1 MFITNSFSL
10 NMVSAFPADIHANP
24 LTLDEAKNIV
34 SQGIESAVG
43 HEDTAAVFSSQL
55 GFEVKPN
62 RITISLKKRDRI
74 LVGQYKGPRL
84 PEGTKTLPEGA
95 TIEWL
100 LVELK

>member
-1 MFITNSFSL
+1 MIIVNSFSL
-10 NMVSAFPADIHANP
+10 NMVSSFPLDIHAEP
-24 LTLDEAKNIV
+24 LTLDEAKNV
-34 SQGIESAVG
+34 ARHGIESAVG

-55 GFEVKPN
+55 GLEIKPN
-62 RITISLKKRDRI
+62 RITVSLKRGDMI

-95 TIEWL
+95 VIEWL